1 MASLALP
8 TGDLFSVITTGR
20 HGREPAWKSLLNWP
34 SFGDAHIDYA
44 ADTPTQR
51 NIWAA
56 HLDEAVLRADKPVLL
71 VASGESCFATAW
83 WARLSPASYV
93 SKVAGALLF
102 TPMPQ
107 GRVKTGT
114 LEEFAQKFAS
124 PRVTLPFPTAI
135 VDGAGITDQRVQSL
149 AESWGSGF
157 LDTAGETPALP
168 GSATAWQQAQ
178 NAVMRLTARVVEH
191 DLRIARTLRV
201 EL

>member
-20 HGREPAWKSLLNWP
+20 TGREPAWKSLLNWP
-34 SFGDAHIDYA
+34 RFGDAHVDYA
-44 ADTPTQR
+44 ADTLAQR

-56 HLDEAVLRADKPVLL
+56 HLDDAVLRADRPVLL
-71 VASGESCFATAW
+71 VASGESCFAAAW

-102 TPMPQ
+102 TP
-107 GRVKTGT
+107 GRAKSDT
-114 LEEFAQKFAS
+114 LEKFAS
-124 PRVTLPFPTAI
+124 PRMALPFPSAI
-135 VDGAGITDQRVQSL
+135 VSGAALSDARVRGL

-157 LDTAGETPALP
+157 LDTALEDASG
-168 GSATAWQQAQ
+168 ATAWQQAQ
-178 NAVMRLTARVVEH
+178 SAVMRLTARVVEH
-191 DLRIARTLRV
+191 DMRVARTLRV

>member
-1 MASLALP
+1 MASLALQ

-34 SFGDAHIDYA
+34 RFGDAHVDYA
-44 ADTPTQR
+44 AETNAQR

-56 HLDEAVLRADKPVLL
+56 HLDEAVMRADKPVLL
-71 VASGESCFATAW
+71 VASGESCFAAAW

-102 TPMPQ
+102 TPLSR
-107 GRVKTGT
+107 GRTPTDT
-114 LEEFAQKFAS
+114 LEKFAS
-124 PRVTLPFPTAI
+124 PRVALPFPSAI
-135 VDGAGITDQRVQSL
+135 VSGTATDARVQSL

-157 LDTAGETPALP
+157 LDTAWDEPALT
-168 GSATAWQQAQ
+168 GASAWQQAQ
-178 NAVMRLTARVVEH
+178 GAVMRLTARMVEH
-191 DLRIARTLRV
+191 DMRIARTLRV

>member
-20 HGREPAWKSLLNWP
+20 HGHEPAWKSLLNWP
-34 SFGDAHIDYA
+34 SFGDAHVDYA
-44 ADTPTQR
+44 ADTPAQR
-51 NIWAA
+51 NIWAT

-71 VASGESCFATAW
+71 VASGESCFAAAW

-102 TPMPQ
+102 TPMPG
-107 GRVKTGT
+107 GRTQADT
-114 LEEFAQKFAS
+114 LEKFAS

-135 VDGAGITDQRVQSL
+135 VDGAGITDQRMQSL

-157 LDTAGETPALP
+157 LDAAAEAPAPP
-168 GSATAWQQAQ
+168 GGTTAWQQAQ
-178 NAVMRLTARVVEH
+178 NAVMRLTARVLEH

-201 EL
+201 DL